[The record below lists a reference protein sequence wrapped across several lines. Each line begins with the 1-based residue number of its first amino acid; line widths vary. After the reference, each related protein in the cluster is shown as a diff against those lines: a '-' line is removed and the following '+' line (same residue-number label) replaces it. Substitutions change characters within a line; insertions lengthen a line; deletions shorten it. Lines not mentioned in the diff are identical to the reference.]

1 MEKKIVITPSKDKP
15 IVLII
20 LAALFFTIAIF
31 FVFKSFANIEFSLEE
46 SVIEERIGMLEL
58 IAIFAFG
65 GISFSQKRTLFFD
78 LKKEKFKSQLSVGP
92 FKIGEWQDLPSL
104 NYISVLGIDSK
115 YKFTLNL
122 WYDRNK
128 YIDIFT
134 IRGKEKAFRTA
145 FEIADQLNIYVL
157 DATRRNDYRRLNM
170 EELRKKYKSQA

>member
-1 MEKKIVITPSKDKP
+1 MKKEIVIISSKDKP
-15 IVLII
+15 IILLI

-31 FVFKSFANIEFSLEE
+31 FVVKSFSNIEFSMEE
-46 SVIEERIGMLEL
+46 SVIEGRIGMLEL
-58 IAIFAFG
+58 IAIFTFG

-78 LKKEKFKSQLSVGP
+78 LENKKFKSQLSVGP

-104 NYISVLGIDSK
+104 NYISVVGIDSK
-115 YKFTLNL
+115 YRFTLNL

-128 YIDIFT
+128 YIDIFK
-134 IRGKEKAFRTA
+134 IWGREKAFKTA

-170 EELRKKYKSQA
+170 EELRKKYKS